1 MTIVHFLLFLSSA
14 EFWMLCVTTTT
25 KEVETK
31 ANVCSSVFSLQHCE
45 CLVVFWYFKF
55 FCEFWEPSVTKT
67 TTSPKEWNRASAKPN
82 LDSVDSLSPRCS
94 CALQQC
100 KLSLKTLQQRIESE
114 SADQWDQSPFQVRH
128 SACRGES
135 KRYSWLHCNFQDAS
149 QDEEQRLLRLVLVLK
164 LLLRLEFLLVQVPRW
179 TLNKGSHF
187 SSFPADRTAL
197 QILTLPSTVKNLQK
211 VR

>member
-82 LDSVDSLSPRCS
+82 LGSVDSLSPRCS
-94 CALQQC
+94 CALQHSVNFHWKHC
-100 KLSLKTLQQRIESE
+100 SSGLSLNPQINEINRLFRSDTQHVEERARDTAGCIATSKMPPKTRNSASSASSSSSSSSSDSSSSSSRYLGEHWTRVLTFHRFQRIG
-114 SADQWDQSPFQVRH
+114 QLFRF
-128 SACRGES
+128 
-135 KRYSWLHCNFQDAS
+135 WL
-149 QDEEQRLLRLVLVLK
+149 
-164 LLLRLEFLLVQVPRW
+164 
-179 TLNKGSHF
+179 
-187 SSFPADRTAL
+187 FPA
-197 QILTLPSTVKNLQK
+197 Q
-211 VR
+211 